1 MSIAPFVSLNTLA
14 NFVADF
20 GAHQTIIAEGEP
32 GIGKSSVLHTLKAK
46 FPDHQVVYFDVPA
59 MDVPDFGMFMPDRE
73 DGALKFYPNELF
85 GLTGKDK
92 GKPKVYMF
100 DEIGKVAGPMH
111 TMLNRVMLE
120 RMLGPYKLHPDSR
133 IFCTTNLSTD
143 GVGDKLQS
151 HTVNRVT
158 RVKIRKP
165 SYTEWFDW
173 AIASGKVHAAVIA
186 WAKENSI
193 VFSSYTDGM
202 NDKDMSTKEREAR
215 AFIFNPS
222 TPGVPFVSPR
232 SLAACSVFV
241 EKRGDYTEDEFIAL
255 LAGTVG
261 MGAAVNMNAF
271 FKVMDKMVS
280 FDRIIADPTG
290 VPVVDTGAI
299 PLMQVLNAVN
309 RMKTDHEM
317 SQFLIFMERMD
328 RKELTMVFFDKIMQA
343 KPEIAGRNRQV
354 IEWMAARDNAALI

>member
-1 MSIAPFVSLNTLA
+1 MNVPFVSLASLA
-14 NFVADF
+14 SFVADF

-32 GIGKSSVLHTLKAK
+32 GIGKSSVLHTLRKQ

-73 DGALKFYPNELF
+73 DGTLKFHPNELF

-92 GKPKVYMF
+92 GKPKIYMF
-100 DEIGKVAGPMH
+100 DEIGKVHGPMH

-120 RMLGPYKLHPDSR
+120 RMLGPFKLHPDSR

-158 RVKIRKP
+158 RVKVRKP
-165 SYTEWFDW
+165 EFKEWFDW
-173 AIASGKVHAAVIA
+173 AVESGKVNPAVIA
-186 WAKENSI
+186 WAKENSM
-193 VFSSYTDGM
+193 VFTSYTDDI
-202 NDKDMSTKEREAR
+202 NDRDLSPKDKEVRQ
-215 AFIFNPS
+215 FIYNPS
-222 TPGVPFVSPR
+222 TPGVPFASPR
-232 SLAACSVFV
+232 SLTACSVFV
-241 EKRGDYTEDEFIAL
+241 DKRGEYSEDDFIAL
-255 LAGTVG
+255 LSGTVG
-261 MGAAVNMNAF
+261 AGAAVNMNAF
-271 FKVMDKMVS
+271 FKIMDKMVS
-280 FDRIIADPTG
+280 FDRIIADPSG
-290 VPVVDTGAI
+290 VPVVDTGSI

-309 RMKTDHEM
+309 RIKTDHEM

-328 RKELTMVFFDKIMQA
+328 RAELMMVFFDKIMKT

-354 IEWMAARDNAALI
+354 VEWMANRNNAALI